1 MDAQHESVGRVD
13 GQGQPIKRLY
23 NVAYVSDEKVLQ
35 KMSYDPGPTEE
46 VINLD
51 DQTLDV
57 FQMRPNVHEAVLHG
71 IHCRI
76 IVLLVTKAHWN
87 NTSHLT

>member
-46 VINLD
+46 VINLA
-51 DQTLDV
+51 DQTLDE
-57 FQMRPNVHEAVLHG
+57 FQ
-71 IHCRI
+71 IFQ
-76 IVLLVTKAHWN
+76 KAHWN